1 VAGDAFDYR
10 IIDNLVSPAL
20 GKGTSYRDFDNILPI
35 PIRYYAAFAR
45 WDQLAL
51 LRASRDMRDIRGLVR
66 KALEPDKL
74 SRLVEVLDGEHGYG
88 LYQAVSRLKG
98 ALSSQE
104 TARFTF
110 LAGSVSIERDVA
122 RTEFEGWIS
131 RELAAIEGAVD
142 EAMAGAGLGP
152 DGVDRVFLT
161 GGSSFV
167 PAVRRLFADRFGEAK
182 LESGAELESIA
193 AGLGLMGAEADLT
206 AWCQRAR

>member
-1 VAGDAFDYR
+1 
-10 IIDNLVSPAL
+10 
-20 GKGTSYRDFDNILPI
+20 
-35 PIRYYAAFAR
+35 
-45 WDQLAL
+45 
-51 LRASRDMRDIRGLVR
+51 M
-66 KALEPDKL
+66 
-74 SRLVEVLDGEHGYG
+74 
-88 LYQAVSRLKG
+88 
-98 ALSSQE
+98 
-104 TARFTF
+104 
-110 LAGSVSIERDVA
+110 
-122 RTEFEGWIS
+122 
-131 RELAAIEGAVD
+131 D